1 MKDYEALSK
10 KHFDGQAAE
19 YDQRD
24 TYYYSQNGKISCRD
38 IAAKVNSVPYEALLD
53 VGCGTGF
60 LIDILAKQKSA
71 RYCGVDLSDGMI
83 RVAKSKKIPDAEFT
97 VGSADRL
104 PYPDESFDIVAC
116 SQSFHHYP
124 YPEKAMLEADLLVFT
139 SPVYVY
145 HATGALKNMLDH
157 FGYRWMP
164 HRPAKEMFGKRAVI
178 ITQCLGGGD
187 SSTAKDIK
195 DSLNWW
201 GVSNVTTLKFKLMSE
216 IRWDRIPEKKRAAI
230 TSKLEG
236 AAHRLAAVDY
246 SKRAHTSIV
255 EKAKFYMVRML
266 QTGLGKE
273 NPEYRDFNYWK
284 DNGWLG
290 KERPWN

>member
-1 MKDYEALSK
+1 MKVTVINGTEKKGVTYTLKEIFLKALGDK
-10 KHFDGQAAE
+10 AQITEF
-19 YDQRD
+19 YMPRD
-24 TYYYSQNGKISCRD
+24 LPNFC
-38 IAAKVNSVPYEALLD
+38 
-53 VGCGTGF
+53 VGCTNCFGKGEHTCK
-60 LIDILAKQKSA
+60 D
-71 RYCGVDLSDGMI
+71 REYVE
-83 RVAKSKKIPDAEFT
+83 KI
-97 VGSADRL
+97 
-104 PYPDESFDIVAC
+104 
-116 SQSFHHYP
+116 
-124 YPEKAMLEADLLVFT
+124 EKAMLEADLLVFT

-236 AAHRLAAVDY
+236 TAHRLAAVDY
-246 SKRAHTSIV
+246 SKRARTSIV